1 MNVCDLW
8 RTMAIAGTARG
19 GGRSIPSRSA
29 LIQARGRRPAA
40 RDKAIV
46 LDGRACFLRPY
57 LNQTLAEA
65 LARAFRWRKMLETGR
80 YATFDDFAR
89 AEKINA
95 FYVSRVLRLTLLAP
109 HIVEAILEGRQPEG
123 TTLPGLTKGFPAE
136 WQHQPE

>member
-46 LDGRACFLRPY
+46 LDGRACFLLQPSIDSP
-57 LNQTLAEA
+57 LVKA
-65 LARAFRWRKMLETGR
+65 LTRATEHSGQR
-80 YATFDDFAR
+80 
-89 AEKINA
+89 
-95 FYVSRVLRLTLLAP
+95 
-109 HIVEAILEGRQPEG
+109 
-123 TTLPGLTKGFPAE
+123 
-136 WQHQPE
+136 